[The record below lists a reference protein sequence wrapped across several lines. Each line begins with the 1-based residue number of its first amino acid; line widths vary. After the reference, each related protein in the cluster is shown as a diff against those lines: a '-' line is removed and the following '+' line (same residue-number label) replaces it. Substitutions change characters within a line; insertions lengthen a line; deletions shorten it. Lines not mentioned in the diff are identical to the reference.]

1 MRVKIECLEEENERL
16 ANAGEGLERDALT
29 WGKDNRLRELET
41 ELEVAYAELEIL
53 RGTRP
58 EEDPQ
63 SHERMFKLTSY
74 TENDM
79 YPDILPSE
87 VDTCEE
93 LASLRSVINALEKQ
107 NLKLCEKVS
116 YKLSCLCLL
125 TLPFLLISHF
135 IMRKAG

>member
-1 MRVKIECLEEENERL
+1 LRVKIECLEEENERL

-58 EEDPQ
+58 EEDP
-63 SHERMFKLTSY
+63 HKLTSY

-93 LASLRSVINALEKQ
+93 LASLRSVIHALEKQ

-125 TLPFLLISHF
+125 TLPFL
-135 IMRKAG
+135 